1 MRIARFLWW
10 DSWAT
15 MGCTPP
21 YGELSDVIFSLKR
34 RAATLFFL
42 FSCKTATLVSSQEV
56 SIARVR
62 RLRRWTQP
70 WIGGWKRL
78 TRRHIGLIKLEF
90 VRRNG
95 ERELLRQVRLKINWS
110 SSHTQM

>member
-1 MRIARFLWW
+1 
-10 DSWAT
+10 

-21 YGELSDVIFSLKR
+21 YDELSDVILSLKR
-34 RAATLFFL
+34 RSATLFFL
-42 FSCKTATLVSSQEV
+42 FNWRTATLVSSQEV

-62 RLRRWTQP
+62 RLRRWMQR

-78 TRRHIGLIKLEF
+78 TRRHDGLIKLEF

-95 ERELLRQVRLKINWS
+95 KGGFVQQVKLKIKWS
-110 SSHTQM
+110 LSHTHMLQPPSTLFPTIFT